1 MAVSFAFNFNV
12 SAEDDVPRAQDEERS
27 DAACFCPQSSSTG
40 HVQLAR
46 QHVVDLQDEFYEKIM
61 KVSPTPHSYC
71 KQGNVEKVS
80 AGLSYLKLD
89 DLRQLCLQDTCKLIA
104 MGMIWQRY
112 NSLIEFCIFALVSS
126 ETVANPR
133 ICALLQLL
141 RQIDHEHSDLLSG
154 IYEGGLKIWECTF
167 DLLDYM
173 TETGVNFS
181 GKRVLDLGCGAGL
194 LGIHALLNGA
204 EEVHFQDYNP
214 EVIEC
219 LTTAN
224 VLTSCVNR
232 ECHTKQKLSKDKR
245 SLFPSEYVLRMI
257 NKCSFFSG
265 DWSEFSRLMHSIEP
279 HPPLYDFVLTSETI
293 YSTLSQSKLLDVL
306 KQFTSPNGVILLA
319 AKSHYFGVGG
329 SVLMFKELV
338 RLDGTLEYSV
348 VEELCTGVVRQIVKL
363 QHKSLCAAIN

>member
-1 MAVSFAFNFNV
+1 M
-12 SAEDDVPRAQDEERS
+12 
-27 DAACFCPQSSSTG
+27 
-40 HVQLAR
+40 
-46 QHVVDLQDEFYEKIM
+46 
-61 KVSPTPHSYC
+61 
-71 KQGNVEKVS
+71 
-80 AGLSYLKLD
+80 
-89 DLRQLCLQDTCKLIA
+89 
-104 MGMIWQRY
+104 
-112 NSLIEFCIFALVSS
+112 
-126 ETVANPR
+126 ANPR
-133 ICALLQLL
+133 IRALLQLL
-141 RQIDHEHSDLLSG
+141 RQTDHEHSDLLSG
-154 IYEGGLKIWECTF
+154 VYEGGLKIWECTF

-224 VLTSCVNR
+224 ILASCVNR
-232 ECHTKQKLSKDKR
+232 GECHTEHNIIKDGQ
-245 SLFPSEYVLRMI
+245 SLFPSEYVLGMI

-265 DWSEFSRLMHSIEP
+265 DWSEFSRLMHSMEL
-279 HPPLYDFVLTSETI
+279 HPPLYDIVLTSETI
-293 YSTLSQSKLLDVL
+293 YSTSSQSKLLDIL

-348 VEELCTGVVRQIVKL
+348 VKEFCNGIVRQIVKL
-363 QHKSLCAAIN
+363 QHIDHDCADHY